1 MGRSIKPLL
10 IFRADGSAAIGT
22 GHVMRCLALA
32 EAWRERGGAARFI
45 TAYRWPALEAR
56 LRAAGCDVLCPDFV
70 PGSIGDARW
79 SAETARQ
86 CGAAAIVV
94 DGYHF
99 GSDYQQAIKDTGIVL
114 LFIDDDGRSGRYS
127 ADVVLNQN
135 LYAREHFYRDCQPY
149 TQLLLGAKYAL
160 LRREFLKW
168 REWRRDISA
177 TARNLLVTLG
187 GADAANV
194 TEKVIAVLR
203 RLEMATV
210 RVKIVAGAANSHL
223 ESLRGAVAD
232 DGRIELLT
240 AVDDVAALMA
250 WADVAISAGG
260 STCWELAFMGL
271 PSSVVVLAD
280 NQLPVA
286 RSLDE
291 AGAAIDIGAWPEGA
305 EEKLLSAL
313 GDLIHDPARRRRM
326 SEIGRQTVDGGG
338 ARRVAEH
345 LWQRTSHSVLNAAQE
360 A

>member
-1 MGRSIKPLL
+1 MGRSKKPTLF
-10 IFRADGSAAIGT
+10 FRVDGSAAIGT

-45 TAYRWPALEAR
+45 SAYRWPAFEAR

-79 SAETARQ
+79 TAAAARQ
-86 CGAAAIVV
+86 SGASAIVV

-99 GSDYQQAIKDTGIVL
+99 GADYQQAMKDTGIVL
-114 LFIDDDGRSGRYS
+114 LFIDDDGGSGRYS

-135 LYAREHFYRDCQPY
+135 LYAREDFYRNREAY
-149 TQLLLGAKYAL
+149 TNLLLGATYAL
-160 LRREFLKW
+160 LRRDFMPW
-168 REWRRDISA
+168 AAWRRDIPA

-210 RVKIVAGAANSHL
+210 RVKILAGAANSHL
-223 ESLRGAVAD
+223 ETLRDAVAD

-271 PSSVVVLAD
+271 PACVVVLAD
-280 NQLPVA
+280 NQLAVA
-286 RSLDE
+286 RSLAE
-291 AGAAIDIGAWPEGA
+291 AGAGIDIGAWAEGA
-305 EEKLLSAL
+305 EQKLLGAL
-313 GDLIHDPARRRRM
+313 SDLIHDPARRRRM
-326 SEIGRQTVDGGG
+326 SDIGRQIVDGAG
-338 ARRVAEH
+338 ADRVAEH
-345 LWQRTSHSVLNAAQE
+345 LWQRTSHGALNAAQE

>member
-1 MGRSIKPLL
+1 MRRSKEPILV
-10 IFRADGSAAIGT
+10 FRVDGNAAIGT

-32 EAWRERGGAARFI
+32 EAWRERGGAALFI
-45 TAYRWPALEAR
+45 SAYRWTALEAR
-56 LRAAGCDVLCPDFV
+56 LRDAGCDALCPDFV
-70 PGSIGDARW
+70 PGSIVDARW
-79 SAETARQ
+79 TAETARKY
-86 CGAAAIVV
+86 GASSIVL

-99 GSDYQQAIKDTGIVL
+99 GADYQQAMKDTGIAL
-114 LFIDDDGRSGRYS
+114 LFVDDDGRSGPYS
-127 ADVVLNQN
+127 ADTVLNQN
-135 LYAREHFYRDCQPY
+135 LYASEDSYRDREAY

-160 LRREFLKW
+160 LRRDFLT
-168 REWRRDISA
+168 WRRWHRDIPA

-194 TEKVIAVLR
+194 TEKIIAVLR
-203 RLEMATV
+203 RLEMATI
-210 RVKIVAGAANSHL
+210 RVKILAGAANSHL
-223 ESLRGAVAD
+223 QTLQEAVAA

-240 AVDDVAALMA
+240 AVEDVAALMA

-271 PSSVVVLAD
+271 PACVVVLAD

-286 RSLDE
+286 RSLE
-291 AGAAIDIGAWPEGA
+291 AAGAAIDVGAWAGATEG
-305 EEKLLSAL
+305 KLLDTL

-326 SEIGRQTVDGGG
+326 SQTGRQIVDGAG

-345 LWQRTSHSVLNAAQE
+345 LWQRTSHGVLNAAQE